1 MTPTKKLELD
11 PYYSTR
17 EYLSDVFNNIDSN
30 NLTRAK
36 KLIEDA
42 KIFDTKF
49 YNDEFP
55 NFEEV
60 SLMYQEVG
68 NLKEAKNIL
77 LDAQK
82 NSTVFYKR
90 GYLDLIEINKKLG
103 KEEENKKII
112 LEAMSKE
119 RDSFLNYGYKKLI
132 EILIEEKKYKSALKV
147 LEAARRYQINQ
158 MEDFKLIAFDNLP
171 EIRKL
176 NYFPD
181 LEDYSLRLQIEEKLR
196 IDSNN

>member
-11 PYYSTR
+11 PYYSNR
-17 EYLSDVFNNIDSN
+17 EYLSEVFNNIELN
-30 NLTRAK
+30 NLSQAK
-36 KLIEDA
+36 KLIGDA
-42 KIFDTKF
+42 KIFDSKY

-60 SLMYQEVG
+60 SLMFLEVG

-82 NSTVFYKR
+82 NSLVFYKR

-103 KEEENKKII
+103 AEEENKKII

-119 RDSFLNYGYKKLI
+119 RDSFLEYGYKKLI
-132 EILIEEKKYKSALKV
+132 EILIKEKKYKSALKV
-147 LEAARRYQINQ
+147 LEAARRFQINQ
-158 MEDFKLIAFDNLP
+158 MEDFKLIAFNNLP

-176 NYFPD
+176 NFYPD
-181 LEDYSLRLQIEEKLR
+181 IEDYNLKLKIEEKLR
-196 IDSNN
+196 IDSDN

>member
-1 MTPTKKLELD
+1 MTPTQKLELN
-11 PYYSTR
+11 PYYGNG
-17 EYLSDVFNNIDSN
+17 EYLSDVFNSIESN
-30 NLTRAK
+30 NQSQAK
-36 KLIEDA
+36 KLLDDA
-42 KIFDTKF
+42 KIFDAKF
-49 YNDEFP
+49 YNGEFP

-132 EILIEEKKYKSALKV
+132 EILLEEKKYKSALKV

-158 MEDFKLIAFDNLP
+158 MDDFKLISFSSLP
-171 EIRKL
+171 EIRKI

-181 LEDYSLRLQIEEKLR
+181 MEDYSLRLQIEEKLR